1 MRGIFAISNQRT
13 GTYTRIKGFEHQA
26 PDTYPSEIFSIVFQA
41 SVRRKTMSATRT
53 AIVTEGA
60 NANLKLAFDE
70 KAHKQVN

>member
-1 MRGIFAISNQRT
+1 
-13 GTYTRIKGFEHQA
+13 
-26 PDTYPSEIFSIVFQA
+26 
-41 SVRRKTMSATRT
+41 MSATRT